1 MLLRGSLGSEID
13 NTVATVYGYE
23 YSGKRNAF
31 YAFFLNKKDGNLYYA
46 DLAEA
51 NAITRMEQDEIMI
64 FPAKL
69 EDNGEA
75 EVIDWGRDVYCAY
88 PEEVNSQTLLDHIY
102 KFIEK
107 GCSSLSREEWMRKL
121 IAEGYPLI

>member
-23 YSGKRNAF
+23 YSDYRSAF
-31 YAFFLNKKDGNLYYA
+31 FAFFLNKKDGNLYYA

-51 NAITRMEQDEIMI
+51 NAYTGMEQDEIMI

-75 EVIDWGRDVYCAY
+75 EVIDWGHDVYCAY
-88 PEEVNSQTLLDHIY
+88 PKEINSQTLLDHIY

-107 GCSSLSREEWMRKL
+107 GCQSLSREEWARKL